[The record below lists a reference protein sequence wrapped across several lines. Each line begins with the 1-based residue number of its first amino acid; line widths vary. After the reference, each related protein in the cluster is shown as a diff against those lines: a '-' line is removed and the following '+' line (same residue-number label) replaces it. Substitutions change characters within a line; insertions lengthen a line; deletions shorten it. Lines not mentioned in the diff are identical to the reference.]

1 MLYNGSTRYPHKN
14 YKREYGERLVT
25 IALLVFAVKNVSRV
39 NTVCLAASDFAD
51 GESWGYRKFYELSK
65 LVRTWEQLFGAIVSL
80 VSSPDP
86 SLSQGETV
94 W

>member
-65 LVRTWEQLFGAIVSL
+65 LVRTWEQLL
-80 VSSPDP
+80 
-86 SLSQGETV
+86 
-94 W
+94 